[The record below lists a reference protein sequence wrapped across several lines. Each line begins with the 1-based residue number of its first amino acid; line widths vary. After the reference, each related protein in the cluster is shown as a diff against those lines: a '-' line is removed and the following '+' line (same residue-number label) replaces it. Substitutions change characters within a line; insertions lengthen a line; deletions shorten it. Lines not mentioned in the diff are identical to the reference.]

1 MIDLFGRVPVG
12 ARQWVRHIINLP
24 DRKLPTVSPQTFPQL
39 GIPNVNLIHSPA
51 DGTHAYNSGGN
62 IAIFD
67 RIHGELTI
75 FIHETGHSLDLLGAY
90 PDNPLSSSLNW
101 LNSYAQDSH
110 VPDSY
115 SQTNQVENVAQN
127 TVVAAYDLNVPE
139 GIQGVE
145 PKWYGLRSQLLTI
158 STEQSVNEGFLLRG
172 GVCNKRLENSKAV
185 MVDGQSRDRTARGL
199 AEPPDVRLS
208 DSVDV
213 IEPVDFDTR
222 GGCRRCGS

>member
-1 MIDLFGRVPVG
+1 M
-12 ARQWVRHIINLP
+12 
-24 DRKLPTVSPQTFPQL
+24 
-39 GIPNVNLIHSPA
+39 
-51 DGTHAYNSGGN
+51 
-62 IAIFD
+62 
-67 RIHGELTI
+67 
-75 FIHETGHSLDLLGAY
+75 
-90 PDNPLSSSLNW
+90 
-101 LNSYAQDSH
+101 
-110 VPDSY
+110 
-115 SQTNQVENVAQN
+115 ENVAQN

-185 MVDGQSRDRTARGL
+185 MVNGQSRDRTARGL